1 MTQLTEREKYEMKL
15 RLLSAMG
22 AFIQKETSKDNN
34 LGWLPDEIESMMAD
48 AAFNV
53 ILAVNATN
61 AYIEKEGPLAQVSI
75 AYNNIIDESRFMISY
90 RVILDRHTNT
100 RNGEFLQGGAPIIL
114 TVSDNQIEKLDD

>member
-61 AYIEKEGPLAQVSI
+61 AYIEKEGLLA
-75 AYNNIIDESRFMISY
+75 
-90 RVILDRHTNT
+90 
-100 RNGEFLQGGAPIIL
+100 
-114 TVSDNQIEKLDD
+114 